1 MRINEKPQSEYPLLA
16 RFIMWA
22 QKKKYGETL
31 LPAKLWGRSPKL
43 LYGLQVFY
51 RAIDRKDSPLE
62 PALRSLINVRVSQIN
77 HCSFCVDISTALLQK
92 RGVSIE
98 KIMALPDYE
107 KSTVFSE
114 REKLALAYA
123 EAMTRSEKGIDD
135 VLFLRLAKIYNEDEI
150 IELTALI
157 GYQNLSSK
165 FNAALNIPSQGFC
178 LPMPSQKKSN

>member
-1 MRINEKPQSEYPLLA
+1 MRIEEKPLSEYPFLA
-16 RFIMWA
+16 RLIMWA

-43 LYGLQVFY
+43 LYGLQAFY
-51 RAIDRKDSPLE
+51 RAIDRKSSPLE
-62 PALRSLINVRVSQIN
+62 PPLRALINVKVSQIN
-77 HCSFCVDISTALLQK
+77 HCSFCVDIGSALLQE
-92 RGVSIE
+92 RGVPME

-107 KSTVFSE
+107 KNQIFSE
-114 REKLALAYA
+114 REKVALAYA
-123 EAMTRSEKGIDD
+123 EGMTRPEKGIDD
-135 VLFLRLAKIYNEDEI
+135 ALFQRLSKVFNEDEI

-178 LPMPSQKKSN
+178 LPQPPRTKSG